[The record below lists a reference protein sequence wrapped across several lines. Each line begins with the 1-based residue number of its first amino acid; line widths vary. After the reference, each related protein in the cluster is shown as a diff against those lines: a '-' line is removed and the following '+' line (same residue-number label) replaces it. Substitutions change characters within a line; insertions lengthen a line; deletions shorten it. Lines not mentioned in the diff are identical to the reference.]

1 MGWATAPVRRPR
13 VHVHIGPP
21 VRLDTSDRPLDD
33 LETAL
38 ARAWADAVRALDG
51 TPGGGY

>member
-1 MGWATAPVRRPR
+1 MRRPR

-38 ARAWADAVRALDG
+38 ARAWAGAVHALDG
-51 TPGGGY
+51 RAGRAGAPGGKGR